1 MGPVKAGPFSLKAAG
16 KEIWDSQISYPSLGS
31 AMILWRMLLAGCTG
45 LFVCAA
51 APATPASFRMPTPI
65 RFIPESTPEPAAL
78 RVSSSTLSAPIVA
91 HPEGAPD
98 ERWEFTDRVVLS
110 LAPDLEVESILDNS
124 PLRLDR
130 TLRPGLYVLQAPD
143 ATEAWHACAEWAG
156 REGVLAAYPVVH
168 PPWVAHD
175 AYAAA
180 PNDEFFRVA
189 RGNDPGQWFLENRDP
204 ETGRELGADINIRP
218 AWAVTR
224 GEGIT
229 VGVADSGVQ
238 LDHLDLAE
246 RTVGAPH
253 FNFAKGTNDGSPF
266 LRNSLGAHGTSC
278 AGLIAAT
285 GNNHWG
291 MSGVAPASRIASWVI
306 WERGT
311 VAGQPPRTI
320 TDERLGDV
328 FRYASNRVA
337 VQNHSWGPS
346 GPLQRGPSL
355 LEDAGI
361 EDAWNHGR
369 GGLGTVMVRAAG
381 NERGQGAQ
389 AGDDGFAND
398 PRVLCVAAVRTNG
411 QPASFSEPG
420 ACVLVAAPA
429 GDVTEGGLFT
439 TDLPGTSGANFVSF
453 FPPFE
458 YLSDF
463 RWGALGFTGTSAAAP
478 LVSGVAALVLA
489 ARPELT
495 ARDLQQVML
504 LSARHFDTSD
514 PGLARNR
521 AGLPFSHNLGFGIVD
536 AGEAVRWATLWSNR
550 PPAFQVSVDADGSIP
565 IPDAGFRLEL
575 ASSESGSLPLV
586 VSGLPGT
593 GVHPEVT
600 TAALPLVDLGKGLEN
615 PSFRLDGKGVLIERG
630 GSPSVEKLARAAAA
644 GAAFAVVFNADAGE
658 IPEGSCPGGEQ
669 LCVLAGTDYS
679 PIPAIFI
686 RRSDGLAVRAAVET
700 NPLRPARI
708 HLEGAVRRFSVSRD
722 LQCEHVGVRIRTD
735 HTGRGDLRITLRSPG
750 GTVSVLQRYNADT
763 TAGPSDWTYWS
774 TQHFFEPSAGTWELR
789 VTDQAGGE
797 GIGQILGATL
807 LVRGVPVEDTDRD
820 GLDDAWEW
828 SRLGGIN
835 WEPSD
840 DTDADGISNLRE
852 LLAGSDP
859 LRDESSVSP
868 DIGFFSETLVRVSW
882 PGRQASGYTLESGP
896 APGEWR
902 SVTAVPGRFPVTTE
916 IVPNPIGK
924 EGYFRVKPA
933 P

>member
-1 MGPVKAGPFSLKAAG
+1 MN
-16 KEIWDSQISYPSLGS
+16 
-31 AMILWRMLLAGCTG
+31 LWRTLLAGSTG
-45 LFVCAA
+45 LLVCAA
-51 APATPASFRMPTPI
+51 APVTPATFRMPATV
-65 RFIPESTPEPAAL
+65 RFLPESNPEPAGL
-78 RVSSSTLSAPIVA
+78 RVASSPPSPPSPSIVA
-91 HPEGAPD
+91 HPEEAPD
-98 ERWEFTDRVVLS
+98 ERWEFTDRVVLA
-110 LAPDLEVESILDNS
+110 LAPEIAVESLLDSS
-124 PLRLDR
+124 PLKLDR
-130 TLRPGLYVLQAPD
+130 TLRPGLYVLQASD
-143 ATEAWHACAEWAG
+143 AGEAWRACAEWAG
-156 REGVLAAYPVVH
+156 REGVLAAHPVAH

-189 RGNDPGQWFLENRDP
+189 RGNDPGQWSLENRDP

-218 AWAVTR
+218 AWAVSR

-238 LDHLDLAE
+238 LDHLDLAD
-246 RTVGAPH
+246 RTAGAPH

-306 WERGT
+306 WERGPA
-311 VAGQPPRTI
+311 AGQPPRTI

-328 FRYASNRVA
+328 FRYASNTVA
-337 VQNHSWGPS
+337 IQNHSWGPS
-346 GPLQRGPSL
+346 GPLQRGPSV

-361 EDAWNHGR
+361 EDAWRQGR

-411 QPASFSEPG
+411 QPSSFSEPG

-478 LVSGVAALVLA
+478 LVSGVAALILA
-489 ARPELT
+489 TRPLLT
-495 ARDLQQVML
+495 ARDVQQVML

-521 AGLPFSHNLGFGIVD
+521 AGLLFSHNLGFGIVD
-536 AGEAVRWATLWSNR
+536 AGEAVRWAALWSNR
-550 PPAFQVSVDADGSIP
+550 PPAVEVSVDAEGSTP
-565 IPDAGFRLEL
+565 IPDAGFRMEL
-575 ASSESGSLPLV
+575 QAGAADNLPLV

-593 GVHPEVT
+593 GVHPEIA
-600 TAALPLVDLGKGLEN
+600 TAFLPLVDLGKALED
-615 PSFRLDGKGVLIERG
+615 PPTRLDGKGALIERG
-630 GSPSVEKLARAAAA
+630 GSPYAEKLARVAAA
-644 GAAFAVVFNADAGE
+644 GAAFAVVFNADAAE
-658 IPEGSCPGGEQ
+658 IPGGSCPGGEQ
-669 LCVLAGTDYS
+669 LCVLTGTDYS
-679 PIPAIFI
+679 AIPAIFI
-686 RRSDGLAVRAAVET
+686 RRSDGLAVRAAVEA
-700 NPLRPARI
+700 NPQRAARI
-708 HLEGAVRRFSVSRD
+708 HLEGAVRQFSVTRD
-722 LQCEHVGVRIRTD
+722 LQCEHVGVRLRTD
-735 HTGRGDLRITLRSPG
+735 HTGRGDLRVTLRSPT

-797 GIGQILGATL
+797 GLGQILGATL

-820 GLDDAWEW
+820 GLDDAWEQ
-828 SRLGGIN
+828 SRLGGLGQG
-835 WEPSD
+835 PAGDS
-840 DTDADGISNLRE
+840 DADGISNLRE
-852 LLAGSDP
+852 FLAGSDP
-859 LRDESSVSP
+859 LRDEGSASP

-882 PGRQASGYTLESGP
+882 PGREASGYTLESGTT
-896 APGEWR
+896 PGDWG
-902 SVTAVPGRFPVTTE
+902 SVTAVPGRFPVTTAILPTPAE
-916 IVPNPIGK
+916 GT
-924 EGYFRVKPA
+924 GYFRVKPA